1 MRNALIELQ
10 GISKRF
16 NGHTV
21 LDRVDLKI
29 FEGEVTTIIGKSGTG
44 KSVLLKHIIGLLT
57 PDEGTILFDGQPL
70 EKMGKAER
78 NRCISRISYMF
89 QQNALFDS
97 MTVFDNIAL
106 PLRQTTNLSR
116 KAIEER
122 VMEKMEKM
130 EIGEVAHKYPSE
142 LSGGMQ
148 KRVALSRALVTE
160 PKIVLFDEPTT
171 GQDIIRRNAILSMI
185 AESQR
190 KLGFTAI
197 LISHDLPDVLFISNR
212 IIALSEG
219 KIIFQGT
226 AEAFEK
232 FQHPFVEEFIK
243 SIEGFQEHLTGVY
256 SKRQFQAR
264 YHMALSHKRKESY
277 VVALFTLGDFEEL
290 CECMGHTIGHE
301 VLGCLGTY
309 INKHFGSV
317 GGFSVRR
324 SQNQFATVLPFCTL
338 DEAKQILQDF
348 SVDLQEQGLRTI
360 QAEAHVPGELCYEF
374 AILAGLAEVKSSAEE
389 IDLVLESAAGSQRQI
404 ARVHCDMRR

>member
-1 MRNALIELQ
+1 MKNALIELR

-21 LDRVDLKI
+21 LDRIDLKI

-57 PDEGTILFDGQPL
+57 PDEGTILFQGQPL

-78 NRCISRISYMF
+78 NRTISQISYMF

-106 PLRQTTNLSR
+106 PLRQTTNLGW
-116 KAIEER
+116 KAIEAR
-122 VMEKMEKM
+122 VVEKMEKM
-130 EIGEVAHKYPSE
+130 EIAEVAHKYPSE

-185 AESQR
+185 AESQK

-212 IIALSEG
+212 ILVLSDG

-226 AEAFEK
+226 AAEFEK
-232 FQHPFVEEFIK
+232 FEHPFVEEFIT

-277 VVALFTLGDFEEL
+277 IVALFTLGDFEGL
-290 CECMGHTIGHE
+290 CERMGHTIGHE
-301 VLGCLGTY
+301 ILGSLGTY
-309 INKHFGSV
+309 IHKHFGPV

-338 DEAKQILQDF
+338 DEAKQILEDF
-348 SVDLQEQGLRTI
+348 SVDLQEHGLHTI

-374 AILAGLAEVKSSAEE
+374 SILAGLSEVKSSAQE
-389 IDLVLESAAGSQRQI
+389 IDRVLESAAGGQRQI